1 MKIIIVGAGRVGES
15 IAENLLSESNEI
27 TIIDHDAQRLRDLQ
41 DRFDLRGVN
50 GSASEIGI
58 LAEAGAADTEL
69 LIACTSQE
77 ETNLVVCKLAQMAFN
92 IPLRI
97 ARVQAVHLE
106 QMDILLSPEG
116 FAISSII
123 CPEESLTH
131 YIMKLVEFPQAL
143 QVRDF
148 AGGLASLISV
158 RARAGSLLVRHTISE
173 IKEIIP
179 DASMRVVAIYRR
191 LWDGPDQLIMTD
203 GNTRIEPDDEVFV
216 LAAKKHLPVILN
228 GLHQLPTNN
237 TKTKENYPDNK
248 NQEPPQH
255 EITSQRIIIAGGGRV
270 GERLAQYLA
279 ASPADHNLKIIEQN
293 HDRCI
298 SLASRLKD
306 SVLVLQGNATDE
318 DLLEAENVT
327 HVDLFMAVT
336 RNDEDNIMAALLAKR
351 LGAKRVLALINR
363 RTYADLMHSTQI
375 DIALSPAQ
383 AMLGELLTHIRRGEV
398 RAVHSLRRGVAE
410 ALEIVALGTSKTSK
424 VIGRPIKELKLPAGA
439 QVGLIIRGLSE
450 PTPEQISENIKDTIE
465 NSLTTGGLNF
475 PPPPPDA
482 QVIVAT
488 GDTVIQSGDHVIL
501 FLPSKRL
508 IHDVE
513 KLFKISATFF

>member
-50 GSASEIGI
+50 GSASEIEV
-58 LAEAGAADTEL
+58 LTEAGAADTEL

-92 IPLRI
+92 IPVRI

-148 AGGLASLISV
+148 AGGLASLASV
-158 RARAGSLLVRHTISE
+158 RARAGSPLVRHTISE
-173 IKEIIP
+173 IREMLP
-179 DASMRVVAIYRR
+179 QANMRVVAIYRR

-216 LAAKKHLPVILN
+216 LAAKKHLPVILD
-228 GLHQLPTNN
+228 GLHQLPT
-237 TKTKENYPDNK
+237 KIKEEQISSEDEEETPHK
-248 NQEPPQH
+248 
-255 EITSQRIIIAGGGRV
+255 ITSQRIIIAGGGRV

-279 ASPADHNLKIIEQN
+279 ASPANHNLKIIEQN

-298 SLASRLKD
+298 ALASRLKD

-318 DLLEAENVT
+318 DLLEEENVT

-383 AMLGELLTHIRRGEV
+383 AMLGELLTHVRRGEV

-439 QVGLIIRGLSE
+439 QVGLIIRGLTE
-450 PTPEQISENIKDTIE
+450 PSQEEITHEVKER
-465 NSLTTGGLNF
+465 SLLTDGLSF